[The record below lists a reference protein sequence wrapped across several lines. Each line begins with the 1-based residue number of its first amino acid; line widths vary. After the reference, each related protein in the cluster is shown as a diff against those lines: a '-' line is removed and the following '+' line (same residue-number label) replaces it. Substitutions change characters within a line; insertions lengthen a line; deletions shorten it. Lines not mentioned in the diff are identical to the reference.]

1 MTPWGG
7 REPRRWQVEA
17 LEALRASVARDGIA
31 LVRACTGAGKSVV
44 IAEVVAGVLA
54 KGGTCVVS
62 VPSDAL
68 VRQLSQTLAARVSED
83 RVGVFFS
90 DKKQPERDC
99 VVVCN
104 PSLLKLAAIRRSWT
118 VWIVD
123 EANKL
128 ESDTGRAALAA
139 FQPRYR
145 IGMTATPFRSDERG
159 LRSWPETLAYEYLSP
174 QAVADKVLVPFR
186 VEVPVCHDQ
195 SPLAS
200 RMVNTEDQINNIC
213 AAWIEKQTRPGLA
226 NASDVADA
234 ERFAKYL
241 VDRGIPA
248 AAVHYN
254 LSIRKQQERIEALRT
269 GELRC
274 LVHVN
279 MLSEGVDYPWLE
291 FLVMRRPIGVKAAE
305 LKRDCVRFV
314 QEAGRVL
321 RASPGKTEAVFFD
334 IHGAFSQWNLS
345 PAASFSDLEEIAS
358 EEDKEDPCEQADRTG
373 VPNRRPVIIR
383 SKLMAIIE
391 RMYAVVTTNNLANPP
406 SADLS
411 QSRVRVSQME
421 MLRKLIRREAQHI
434 PAELSLLL
442 DPSIVDLI
450 PVHCSAL
457 DVWRINAV
465 LVSLYKLTPY
475 GKAA

>member
-17 LEALRASVARDGIA
+17 LEALRAAVARDGVA

-44 IAEVVAGVLA
+44 IAEIVAGVLA
-54 KGGTCVVS
+54 KGGTCVIS

-68 VRQLSQTLAARVSED
+68 VRQLSQTLVDRVGSD
-83 RVGVFFS
+83 RVGVFFA
-90 DKKQPERDC
+90 DKKQEERDC

-104 PSLLKLAAIRRSWT
+104 PSLLKLAAIRRAWT

-123 EANKL
+123 EAHKL
-128 ESDTGRAALAA
+128 ESNTGRAALAA
-139 FQPRYR
+139 LQPRYR
-145 IGMTATPFRSDERG
+145 IGMTATPFRSDARG
-159 LRSWPETLAYEYLSP
+159 LRSWPETLAYEYLSN
-174 QAVADKVLVPFR
+174 QAVADGVLVPFR
-186 VEVPVCHDQ
+186 VEVPVSHDNN
-195 SPLAS
+195 PLAS
-200 RMVNTEDQINNIC
+200 KTVYTQEQINSIC
-213 AAWIEKQTRPGLA
+213 ADWIEKQTRPGLA
-226 NASDVADA
+226 NALSVYDA
-234 ERFAKYL
+234 EHFSKYL

-254 LSIRKQQERIEALRT
+254 LSTREQQERIEALRT
-269 GELRC
+269 GQLRC

-291 FLVMRRPIGVKAAE
+291 FLVMRKPVGIKAAE

-345 PAASFSDLEEIAS
+345 PAASFSDLEEAGF
-358 EEDKEDPCEQADRTG
+358 EEDKESPYDQAYNNGT
-373 VPNRRPVIIR
+373 PNPRPVIIR
-383 SKLMAIIE
+383 SKLMATVE
-391 RMYAVVTTNNLANPP
+391 RMYAVVIANGLANPP
-406 SADLS
+406 YADLA
-411 QSRVRVSQME
+411 QSRVRASQME
-421 MLRKLIRREAQHI
+421 MLRKLIQREFKHI
-434 PAELSLLL
+434 PPVLTWLL
-442 DPSIVDLI
+442 DPNVVNAI
-450 PVHCSAL
+450 PSHCSAM

-465 LVSLYKLTPY
+465 LVSLYKLTPH